1 MERGVRAA
9 VAARLDVSGAP
20 EAKPIGFSANPQV
33 AINFA
38 LDLALFLKLFLQD
51 CSQVLLFERLFACMA
66 CRGQEF
72 ESPRLHWIL
81 TKWIIPIGTKPGTKL
96 CW

>member
-1 MERGVRAA
+1 MGEAGVREA

-20 EAKPIGFSANPQV
+20 KAKTIGFSANPQGC
-33 AINFA
+33 IKLA

-66 CRGQEF
+66 CRGAGVRV
-72 ESPRLHWIL
+72 SSAPLDPLGRSLASWL
-81 TKWIIPIGTKPGTKL
+81 VGNYL
-96 CW
+96 